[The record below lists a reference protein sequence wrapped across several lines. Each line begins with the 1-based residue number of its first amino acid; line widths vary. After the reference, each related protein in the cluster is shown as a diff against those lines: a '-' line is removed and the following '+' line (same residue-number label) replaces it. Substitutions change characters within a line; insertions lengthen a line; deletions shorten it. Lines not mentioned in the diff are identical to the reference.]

1 MKKFFSLVILLLIS
15 ITSVLSFSACGVET
29 PDITVDA
36 LVQNVII
43 LIGDG
48 MGKNHIENAKTYFE
62 LDSTPF
68 DDDYI
73 CSVNTNS
80 RSFGTTDSAAA
91 ATAMAT
97 GVSVKNGRIS
107 YDGKQ
112 NLKTILELAHEKG
125 MKTGIVTT
133 DNLNGATPAA
143 FSSHAND
150 RDDTLDIITSQSTSN
165 VDLFIGNYNEDYFTN
180 AELFTNNGY
189 TMCDNVATLAT
200 LTNETKVLASL
211 ENINSIYNPELTGQT
226 NMVDLV
232 NYSLNYLT
240 QENGFVLMIECA
252 HIDKF
257 SHKNKLIPALAE
269 VRTLFDIATAVYS
282 YADIAHNTAVIITA
296 DHETGRLTKAS
307 SKSDISDSLYR
318 KTGHSNRYVSLY
330 TRGVT
335 ISETKLVKNT
345 FVYDICNKV
354 ITK

>member
-1 MKKFFSLVILLLIS
+1 MWSRD
-15 ITSVLSFSACGVET
+15 T
-29 PDITVDA
+29 PDITVDP

-68 DDDYI
+68 DNEYI
-73 CSVNTNS
+73 CSVNTSS
-80 RSFGTTDSAAA
+80 RSFGATDSAAA

-112 NLKTILELAHEKG
+112 NLKTILELANEKG

-133 DNLNGATPAA
+133 DKLNGATPAA
-143 FSSHAND
+143 FSSHASN
-150 RDDTLDIITSQSTSN
+150 RDDTLDIITGQSTSN

-180 AELFTNNGY
+180 SELFTNNGY

-211 ENINSIYNPELTGQT
+211 ENINSIYNPELTNQT

-240 QENGFVLMIECA
+240 NENGFVLMIECA

-257 SHKNKLIPALAE
+257 SHNNELIPALAE
-269 VRTLFDIATAVYS
+269 VRTLFDIATTVYS

-296 DHETGRLTKAS
+296 DHETGRLAKAS

-318 KTGHSNRYVSLY
+318 KSGHSNRYVSLY
-330 TRGVT
+330 ARGVT

-345 FVYDICNKV
+345 FIYDICNKV

>member
-1 MKKFFSLVILLLIS
+1 MKKFFSLVVLLLIS

-29 PDITVDA
+29 PDITVDPS
-36 LVQNVII
+36 VQNIII

-68 DDDYI
+68 DNEYI

-80 RSFGTTDSAAA
+80 RSFGATDSAAA

-107 YDGKQ
+107 YDGNQ

-133 DNLNGATPAA
+133 DKLNGATPAA
-143 FSSHAND
+143 FSSHASD
-150 RDDTLDIITSQSTSN
+150 RDDTLDIITGQSTSN

-180 AELFTNNGY
+180 SELFTNNGY
-189 TMCDNVATLAT
+189 TMCDNVSELAT

-211 ENINSIYNPELTGQT
+211 ENINSQYNPELTNQT

-232 NYSLNYLT
+232 NYSLGYLNND
-240 QENGFVLMIECA
+240 NGFVLMIECA

-269 VRTLFDIATAVYS
+269 VRTLFDVATTIYS
-282 YADIAHNTAVIITA
+282 YADSSHNTAVVITA
-296 DHETGRLTKAS
+296 DHETGRLAKAS
-307 SKSDISDSLYR
+307 SKSDISDNLYR
-318 KTGHSNRYVSLY
+318 KSGHSNRYVSLY
-330 TRGVT
+330 VRGVT

-345 FVYDICNKV
+345 FIYDICNKV